1 MAEESGGEKT
11 EAPTARRREEA
22 REQGNVA
29 RSHDLTAAVLLLG
42 GLLILRWFGEKII
55 IALHTVVDEMLSGPS
70 LADLSPARLG
80 AQSLYCLS
88 VVGVALVPVL
98 AGFCLIVIAANLAQT
113 GIYFS
118 AARLTPNF
126 AALNPTR
133 GLGRIFSMRLG
144 GMQLLMN
151 LLKVVLVG
159 MVAYSAI
166 GNRLQQIVSVQQ
178 YSFTQ
183 IFGIGCDLVYAIGIR
198 VGVLLLI
205 LAIIDYAQQRW
216 RNERDLRMTKQEVKD
231 EMRRM
236 EGDPLM
242 KRRRRQVAIQRAM
255 QKLKKDVPKADV
267 VVTNPT
273 HVAVALK
280 YEQASMRAPRV
291 IAKGADFMAQR
302 IRELAAEAGV
312 PIVERAPLARAIY
325 RMVDVGEEIPEQF
338 YTAVA
343 EILAYVYELT
353 GKIRR
358 GAVAV

>member
-1 MAEESGGEKT
+1 MAEGPAGDKT
-11 EAPTARRREEA
+11 EAPTARRRQEA

-29 RSHDLTAAVLLLG
+29 RSPDLTAAVLLLG
-42 GLLILRWFGEKII
+42 GLVLLKWFGEKII
-55 IALHTVVDEMLSGPS
+55 VAMHTVIQEMISGPS
-70 LADLSPARLG
+70 MLDLSPSRLAG
-80 AQSLYCLS
+80 QILYCLG
-88 VVGVALVPVL
+88 VVGIALAPVL
-98 AGFCLIVIAANLAQT
+98 GGICLVVIAVNLAQT
-113 GIYFS
+113 GINFNTT
-118 AARLTPNF
+118 RLVPNF

-133 GLGRIFSMRLG
+133 GLSRIFSMGQG
-144 GMQLLMN
+144 GMHLLMN
-151 LLKVVLVG
+151 LVKVVFVG

-166 GNRLQQIVSVQQ
+166 GNRLGQIVSVQQ

-183 IFGIGCDLVYAIGIR
+183 IFGIGCSLVYAIGIR
-198 VGVLLLI
+198 VGLLLLV
-205 LAIIDYAQQRW
+205 LAILDYIRQRY
-216 RNERDLRMTKQEVKD
+216 RNEQQLKMTKQEVKD

-242 KRRRRQVAIQRAM
+242 KRRRRQIAIQRAM

-280 YEQASMRAPRV
+280 YEQNSMRAPRV
-291 IAKGADFMAQR
+291 IAKGADYMAMR
-302 IRELAAEAGV
+302 IRELAVEAGI

-338 YTAVA
+338 YAAVA

-358 GAVAV
+358 GAIAV